1 MTITGVIFDLDGVL
15 CSTDEY
21 HYRAWKATA
30 DSLAI
35 PFDRTVNN
43 RLRGISRM
51 ASLDIILEQY
61 NGDPLSDAEKAELA
75 EEKNELYK
83 KYLEQMTENNLS
95 TEVKTVLD
103 ELRKRNYKLA
113 VGSSSKNTLF
123 ILQQLGLNG
132 YFDAVSDGNNITHSK
147 PDPEVFLKASEMLCI
162 APEKCL
168 VVEDAVAG
176 AQAGK
181 SGGMKVA
188 CVGDASKACVGD
200 YNMKGISDLL
210 TILK

>member
-83 KYLEQMTENNLS
+83 KYLEQMTENDLS

>member
-162 APEKCL
+162 APEYCL

>member
-30 DSLAI
+30 DSLGI

-147 PDPEVFLKASEMLCI
+147 PDPEVFLKAAEFLGEE
-162 APEKCL
+162 PKYCL
-168 VVEDAVAG
+168 VVEDADAG
-176 AQAGK
+176 IEAAVRAGMHTA
-181 SGGMKVA
+181 GI
-188 CVGDASKACVGD
+188 GDGLTP
-200 YNMKGISDLL
+200 GIAENHLLSFSD
-210 TILK
+210 ILDIV